1 MSYDTFNDGP
11 NSQKRSGGIVPHS
24 RGEVDYYDTPV
35 GSYSSDN
42 SSEEQSINFWDVLR
56 IVNQRKWMIMSIT
69 LLGVSIAALLT
80 MRVTPMFKAS
90 ASIEVQRQ
98 ETKIIE
104 GAFDPSVVADDEY
117 IATQFA
123 LIKSRSLAERIAED
137 LDLVS
142 DPRYANQNASSERRL
157 KQAANAVTRGIT
169 ILPVGRSR
177 VIRIQ
182 FESPYPQEAAR
193 LANATVDNFIQAN
206 LERKY
211 STTAYAREFIQ
222 ERLAATKIALEESER
237 RLVEYASANGILD
250 LSLEEGANSLDAS
263 AIAMLNSELTNAQS
277 ARVEA
282 EQRYLQLMDP
292 QLGEQLLT
300 SENLTRLKI
309 LHSSKTTDYQQLS
322 QTFKPGYPDMIA
334 LQTEINAVEAD
345 IAAEKSL
352 LLTSARAK
360 FDAALGREQSIQQRM
375 NELRGNLQSLRDRRI
390 EYTILGREVDT
401 NRTQYD
407 ALLQRLKD
415 VSISNALGSSQVSV
429 VDRALTPGSPFEP
442 NLRGAISQAL
452 ILSLALGIGIAFLL
466 NFIDDTIKTPE
477 DVRKKL
483 GLPTIGVV
491 PWIKG
496 SKDILTSDLNN
507 PRSGISEA
515 FLSARAALEFTTT
528 SGAPKSLLVT
538 STRPAEGKTSS
549 TVALAMSFAK
559 TGKSVLIIDA
569 DMRKPSFVADAG
581 ASVGLSGMLT
591 RDAELANEVVNSS
604 TEGLYLLP
612 AGIIPPNP
620 AELLASPK
628 LQSLISEAEE
638 QFDLVVVDSPPVLS
652 FADSPILG
660 SICEGALV
668 VIQSGSIRTPSAV
681 RTVGRLMESHTNVLG
696 TVLSKFD
703 SKKAGYE
710 YGYYYYGQ
718 SSKAYKYTERAVP
731 NKASLQR
738 KIRIFSNDEHQP
750 PAE

>member
-56 IVNQRKWMIMSIT
+56 IINQRKWMIMSIT

-292 QLGEQLLT
+292 QLGERLLT

-429 VDRALTPGSPFEP
+429 VDRALTPGAPFEP